1 MINKQLFS
9 ENSSTT
15 NFDQF
20 TQHFPVTLQLEGTDP
35 GTGGIRITD
44 SGTTAVRRLDAASN
58 ATGDA
63 TAIGDNEGPRSNHN
77 SEAAPKL
84 KAIDTIPKMKKR
96 NLFVLLGSFLFVPV
110 AFLAMVVVVVLLA
123 PIVGDQEY

>member
-9 ENSSTT
+9 EDSSTT
-15 NFDQF
+15 NFDHF
-20 TQHFPVTLQLEGTDP
+20 TQHFPVTLRLEGTVHS
-35 GTGGIRITD
+35 TGGMRIAD
-44 SGTTAVRRLDAASN
+44 SGATSVHRFDAA
-58 ATGDA
+58 GDA
-63 TAIGDNEGPRSNHN
+63 TAIGDNEGLRSDHN

>member
-1 MINKQLFS
+1 MIKKQLFS
-9 ENSSTT
+9 EDSSTT
-15 NFDQF
+15 NFDHF
-20 TQHFPVTLQLEGTDP
+20 TQHFPVTLRLEGTDR

-44 SGTTAVRRLDAASN
+44 PGATAVRRLDAASN
-58 ATGDA
+58 A
-63 TAIGDNEGPRSNHN
+63 IGDNEGLRSNHN

-110 AFLAMVVVVVLLA
+110 AFLTMVVVVVLLA

>member
-1 MINKQLFS
+1 MSNKQLFS
-9 ENSSTT
+9 EDSSTT
-15 NFDQF
+15 NFDHF
-20 TQHFPVTLQLEGTDP
+20 TRYFPFTLRLEGTVR

-44 SGTTAVRRLDAASN
+44 AGATSVRRLDTA
-58 ATGDA
+58 GDA
-63 TAIGDNEGPRSNHN
+63 TAIGDNEGLRSNHN
-77 SEAAPKL
+77 SEAAPTF

-110 AFLAMVVVVVLLA
+110 AFLVMMVAVILLA